1 MTIVYK
7 MVTVLLI
14 EKGGELVETKVRDF
28 SFDTLY
34 KKCRFRKSD
43 GFERRA
49 QWNVK
54 ISGDPHS
61 IVLYA
66 RDHGKAGMEN
76 KYDLPPPVDQT
87 LYFGAMVLVA
97 LNTEDENSVVDLSE
111 ELWLRVYE
119 KLFGG
124 FHNLADTALED
135 EEEEDELAAL
145 PDHMK
150 TKHGY
155 LKDDFIVDDE
165 LMSSVHTSTSES
177 PEQTTDGD
185 YESELDFE
193 DYEYMD
199 SDEEESENEGSD
211 IEEEVN

>member
-1 MTIVYK
+1 

-28 SFDTLY
+28 SFDALF

-49 QWNVK
+49 QWDVK
-54 ISGDPHS
+54 ISGETHS

-97 LNTEDENSVVDLSE
+97 LNKEDENSVLDLSE
-111 ELWLRVYE
+111 VLWLRIYE

-135 EEEEDELAAL
+135 EEEEDELAQL

-193 DYEYMD
+193 EYEYMD

-211 IEEEVN
+211 LEEVVN

>member
-1 MTIVYK
+1 
-7 MVTVLLI
+7 MVTLLLV
-14 EKGGELVETKVRDF
+14 EKGGDLVETKVRDF

-54 ISGDPHS
+54 ISGESHS
-61 IVLYA
+61 VVLYA
-66 RDHGKAGMEN
+66 RDHGKSGMEN

-97 LNTEDENSVVDLSE
+97 IDSDNNAIDLSE
-111 ELWLRVYE
+111 ELWLRIYE

-135 EEEEDELAAL
+135 EQEEDELAAL

-155 LKDDFIVDDE
+155 LKDDFIVDDND

-193 DYEYMD
+193 EYEYMD
-199 SDEEESENEGSD
+199 SNDESDEDSDVMEEEIN
-211 IEEEVN
+211 

>member
-1 MTIVYK
+1 MIIVNK
-7 MVTVLLI
+7 MVTLLLV
-14 EKGGELVETKVRDF
+14 EKGGDLVETKVRDF

-54 ISGDPHS
+54 ISGESHS
-61 IVLYA
+61 VVLYA
-66 RDHGKAGMEN
+66 RDHGKSGMEN

-97 LNTEDENSVVDLSE
+97 IDSDNNAIDLSE
-111 ELWLRVYE
+111 ELWLRIYE

-135 EEEEDELAAL
+135 EQEEDELAAL

-155 LKDDFIVDDE
+155 LKDDFIVDDND

-193 DYEYMD
+193 EYEYMD
-199 SDEEESENEGSD
+199 SNDESDEDSDVMEEEIN
-211 IEEEVN
+211 